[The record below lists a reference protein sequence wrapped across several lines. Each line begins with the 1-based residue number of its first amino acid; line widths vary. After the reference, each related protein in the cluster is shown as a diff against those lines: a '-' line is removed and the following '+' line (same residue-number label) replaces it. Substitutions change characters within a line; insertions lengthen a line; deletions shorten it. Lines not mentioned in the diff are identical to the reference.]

1 MEPQGEKLK
10 TPFPPPHSSPHLLI
24 SSSRIPPPF
33 TAEARRRGGEETI
46 NLEQGD
52 QGDRGGRRRGGEETI
67 NLEQGDQG
75 DRGGRRGLKK
85 AACLENLCN
94 PEDGFLLGAKRTR
107 RREERCRGERA
118 KPLQGS
124 PSKKPSG

>member
-33 TAEARRRGGEETI
+33 TAEA
-46 NLEQGD
+46 
-52 QGDRGGRRRGGEETI
+52 RRRGGEETI